1 MTDASRPAASAEPVC
16 YGINT
21 VVAQYEDTTPWS
33 ATREVFDNALGVS
46 ANLAADAPKVGVAA
60 YLQQVTTRKG
70 SGPAQPARMF
80 VQATKTHFDSEAW
93 KDCFRLVNP
102 KKNEERTHVASV
114 HGQGMS
120 NATIGLG
127 KRDYSGQC
135 LAVRRVARAPEDP
148 LAAMYPVEMSVQR
161 FGEHADHVL
170 AKRKESADVRGTL
183 RGDLLVYPDKRTKD
197 KVSYPYAAAYVG
209 SGNYAPATI
218 AEFNENILGPHVQQT
233 TQDLLDH
240 SPWAPDLSE
249 LPHPCDL
256 CDALLESIDEALR
269 NMAEVV
275 GISFEEAFAS
285 DCVIYFFWDVRDEI
299 WYDPDTGSIKVGEE
313 LVHER
318 LANTYLPCTDNP
330 TREYLKD
337 VAPVPD
343 PLRLEV
349 AMGEHTVDFKA
360 HWLLKK
366 LHAESGALPE
376 LRPWSFANGQGKDK
390 RVYVGDGFTVE
401 SYIPKA
407 TFFPVQ
413 RDLLNEC
420 ATVVLHAASGLSIG
434 DRDAFTNNKLFKNSS
449 QLQACTQANIDLY
462 SKVMGKH
469 SIKNWVGATTDAEK
483 KNMLAA
489 GILKLV
495 PEAHKWAEAELREI
509 HGCINRL
516 FAIHEQNPT
525 KDGAGVVAKQ
535 KYETNLGAWLRA
547 NPQSTAAEQDEKK
560 YELACKAGAQPLSYV
575 LNKVCH
581 ILTGQ
586 NVVHVVTIHNDDLA
600 LDKPKAAILGETPT
614 LLALCA
620 AIPRINKEIMT
631 TMADQ
636 ICEWRSEDLAREK
649 AELERKAREE
659 REEKRRQEQL
669 KKAGEAEQKK
679 RKEREL
685 QEAQKRRMKALGV
698 FPRRSGKLVSFIS
711 LDEAGKKEQIMHTM
725 CKELAQQ
732 QLRKGTLYMP
742 EGRGKGKYFIFKGAD
757 PTQGNLFT
765 TTGKCNGSETEIVEN
780 KKPPQKEPAR
790 PKPVRQESLGPTTDP
805 GANEGRRAR
814 LTPPSPAIAAI
825 AAAGRAAGIAA
836 ANAASTRIVVAT
848 DPDAPPKLLPFLMN
862 MDDNYQFAFSV
873 PENASPTFISELT
886 RLMHNPMIEPFVA
899 AMRTQTRLRECLAD
913 EGGLKLTLARGQ
925 VSTLRIVPVLQE
937 ASRRKDEAR
946 RTEVVGNGANGKQV
960 VVYLDVLNFATGT
973 PADLNKEM
981 TTAYIAHK
989 IATVASKAYSKELR
1003 TSNYNVLGH
1012 ALIGYM
1018 TMPSWDTLAG
1028 VQDVKAISTVVPASL
1043 GKRRAPDEPEV
1054 KEEPAQRPRTEAAPL
1069 APVPSAY
1076 AIEEMD

>member
-1 MTDASRPAASAEPVC
+1 MTDVSRPAASVEPVC
-16 YGINT
+16 YGVNT

-46 ANLAADAPKVGVAA
+46 ANLPADAPKVGVAA
-60 YLQQVTTRKG
+60 YLKQVTTRKG
-70 SGPAQPARMF
+70 SGPARPARMF
-80 VQATKTHFDSEAW
+80 VQATKTHFDPEAW
-93 KDCFRLVNP
+93 RDCFRLVNP

-127 KRDYSGQC
+127 NRDYSGQC
-135 LAVRRVARAPEDP
+135 LAVRRVARAPDDP

-197 KVSYPYAAAYVG
+197 KVAYPYAAAYVG
-209 SGNYAPATI
+209 SGDYAPATI

-256 CDALLESIDEALR
+256 CDGLLKSIDEALR
-269 NMAEVV
+269 TMAEVV
-275 GISFEEAFAS
+275 GVSFKEAFAS
-285 DCVIYFFWDVRDEI
+285 DCVIYFFWDVREEI

-343 PLRLEV
+343 PLRMEV
-349 AMGEHTVDFKA
+349 AMGDHRVDFEK
-360 HWLLKK
+360 HWLLQK
-366 LHAESGALPE
+366 LHAESNSVPE
-376 LRPWSFANGQGKDK
+376 LRPWSFANGNGKDR
-390 RVYVGDGFTVE
+390 RVYVGDGFTIE

-407 TFFPVQ
+407 TFFPTQ
-413 RDLLNEC
+413 RDLLAEC
-420 ATVVLHAASGLSIG
+420 ATVVLHTASGLAIG

-469 SIKNWVGATTDAEK
+469 SIKNWVGTTADVEK
-483 KNMLAA
+483 KNKLAA
-489 GILKLV
+489 VILKLV
-495 PEAHKWAEAELREI
+495 PEAHKWTEAELKEI

-516 FAIHEQNPT
+516 FAIHEQNDTSKP
-525 KDGAGVVAKQ
+525 ANIVANQ
-535 KYETNLGAWLRA
+535 KHLANLDKWLRA
-547 NPQSTAAEQDEKK
+547 NPRTSVSEQDEKT
-560 YELACKAGAQPLSYV
+560 YEMLCKAGAQPLSYV
-575 LNKVCH
+575 INKVCH
-581 ILTGQ
+581 ILSGQ

-600 LDKPKAAILGETPT
+600 LDKPKAAVLGETPT
-614 LLALCA
+614 LLAVCA

-631 TMADQ
+631 TMANQ

-659 REEKRRQEQL
+659 REEKRRQEEL
-669 KKAGEAEQKK
+669 KKAGEAEQRKK
-679 RKEREL
+679 REREQ
-685 QEAQKRRMKALGV
+685 QEAKKGRMKALGV
-698 FPRRSGKLVSFIS
+698 FPRRSRNLVEFIS
-711 LDEAGKKEQIMHTM
+711 LDELGKKDTIVHTM

-732 QLRKGTLYMP
+732 QLRKGELLMP
-742 EGRGKGKYFIFKGAD
+742 EGKGKGKYFIFKGAN
-757 PTQGNLFT
+757 PAQGNLFT
-765 TTGKCNGSETEIVEN
+765 TTGKCNGAETEIVEN

-790 PKPVRQESLGPTTDP
+790 PTPVRQESLGPAAHAGGGD
-805 GANEGRRAR
+805 RRAR
-814 LTPPSPAIAAI
+814 LVPPSPTVAAI
-825 AAAGRAAGIAA
+825 VAAGRAAGVAA
-836 ANAASTRIVVAT
+836 ANVQRAT
-848 DPDAPPKLLPFLMN
+848 EPGARAKLLLFTMN
-862 MDDNYQFAFSV
+862 MDDQYQFHFSV
-873 PENASPTFISELT
+873 PEDASPTFIDQLT
-886 RLMHNPMIEPFVA
+886 RLVHNPMIEPFVA
-899 AMRTQTRLRECLAD
+899 AMRTQTRLRECLAE
-913 EGGLKLTLARGQ
+913 EGGLKLTLPRGH

-937 ASRRKDEAR
+937 ANRRKDEAR
-946 RTEVVGNGANGKQV
+946 PAELVGNGANGKQV
-960 VVYLDVLNFATGT
+960 IVYLDVLSYASGV

-981 TTAYIAHK
+981 ATAYIAHK
-989 IATVASKAYSKELR
+989 IAMATSKAYATVLHP
-1003 TSNYNVLGH
+1003 SNRMYFSH
-1012 ALIGYM
+1012 ALLGYM

-1028 VQDVKAISTVVPASL
+1028 VQDVKAVSTVVPTAL

-1054 KEEPAQRPRTEAAPL
+1054 KEEPAQRLRTEPAPL
-1069 APVPSAY
+1069 SPVPGAY